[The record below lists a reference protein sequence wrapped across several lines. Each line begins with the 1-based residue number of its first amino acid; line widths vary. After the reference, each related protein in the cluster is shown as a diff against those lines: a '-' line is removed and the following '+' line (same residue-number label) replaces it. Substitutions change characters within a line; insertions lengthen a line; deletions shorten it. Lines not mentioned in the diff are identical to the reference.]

1 MLNLQTIKDR
11 VNASNFLKESYSPED
26 AKANKEFLNN
36 AHDDVKYLVSE
47 VERLHTAL
55 QKLVDAVTEDGTM
68 DSVMIA
74 IFEAEHALSLSEVEE
89 DA

>member
-1 MLNLQTIKDR
+1 MLNLKTIKQR
-11 VNASNFLKESYSPED
+11 LSASNFLKETYSEEE
-26 AKANKEFLNN
+26 AKVNIEFLNN
-36 AHDDVKYLVSE
+36 AHDDVKSLVSE

-55 QKLVDAVTEDGTM
+55 RKLVDAVTEDGTM

-74 IFEAEHALSLSEVEE
+74 IFEAEHALSLSVVEE

>member
-1 MLNLQTIKDR
+1 MLNLKTIKQR
-11 VNASNFLKESYSPED
+11 LSASNFLKETYSEEE
-26 AKANKEFLNN
+26 AKVNIEFLNN

-47 VERLHTAL
+47 VERLHMAL
-55 QKLVDAVTEDGTM
+55 RKLVDAITEDGTM

-74 IFEAEHALSLSEVEE
+74 IFEAEHALNLSEVQE

>member
-1 MLNLQTIKDR
+1 VLNLKAIKKR
-11 VNASNFLKESYSPED
+11 VNASDFTKEAYSVEE
-26 AKANKEFLNN
+26 AKVYIEFLNN
-36 AHDDVKYLVSE
+36 AHNDVKALVSE

-55 QKLVDAVTEDGTM
+55 RKLVDAITEDGTM

-74 IFEAEHALSLSEVEE
+74 IFEAEHALNLSEVQE